1 MTTKKKVSAARRK
14 PPRRSAMASARK
26 RLIPTGEATIGPFFP
41 PRYVDAGA
49 NDLTQFD
56 DHKAAG
62 EVIEISGVVRQED
75 GAPLDN
81 LVVEIWQA
89 DANGIYRHP
98 ADPRHRE
105 ADARFFG
112 WGRAATDKEGRY
124 AFRTI
129 RPGAP
134 QGRARHVNV
143 MVMFSGLM
151 RILKTTLFFPGEQAN
166 DADPV
171 YRAVPRA
178 RRPLLVAR
186 EEAPGRYRFDLKLRG
201 ENETPFF
208 DD

>member
-1 MTTKKKVSAARRK
+1 MKKRSGAGRRK
-14 PPRRSAMASARK
+14 PARRLAKAPARK

-49 NDLTQFD
+49 NDLTQFED
-56 DHKAAG
+56 RKAQG
-62 EVIEISGVVRQED
+62 EAIEIVGVVRQED

-89 DANGIYRHP
+89 DAKGIFRHP

-105 ADARFFG
+105 ADPKFFG

-124 AFRTI
+124 AFRTV

-134 QGRARHVNV
+134 HGRARHVNV

-151 RILKTTLFFPGEQAN
+151 RILKTTMFFPGEQAN
-166 DADPV
+166 DADPA
-171 YRAVPRA
+171 YKAVPAA
-178 RRPLLVAR
+178 RRQLLVAR

>member
-1 MTTKKKVSAARRK
+1 MTTRRKAPAPRRK
-14 PPRRSAMASARK
+14 PAKRHAK
-26 RLIPTGEATIGPFFP
+26 HRLIPTGEATIGPFFP

-49 NDLTQFD
+49 NDLTQLED
-56 DHKAAG
+56 RKAEGAA
-62 EVIEISGVVRQED
+62 IEIAGVVRQED
-75 GAPLDN
+75 GAPLEN

-89 DANGIYRHP
+89 DAKGIYRHA
-98 ADPRHRE
+98 ADPHHRE
-105 ADARFFG
+105 ADPKFFG

-124 AFRTI
+124 AFRTV

-134 QGRARHVNV
+134 QGRARHINF

-151 RILKTTLFFPGEQAN
+151 RILKTTMFFPGEAAN
-166 DADPV
+166 EADPV
-171 YRAVPRA
+171 YKAVPKA
-178 RRPLLVAR
+178 RRSLLVAR

>member
-1 MTTKKKVSAARRK
+1 MIRRK
-14 PPRRSAMASARK
+14 PARK
-26 RLIPTGEATIGPFFP
+26 APKRRLIPTGEATIGPFFP

-49 NDLTQFD
+49 NDLTQFED
-56 DHKAAG
+56 RKARG
-62 EVIEISGVVRQED
+62 EVIEIGGVVRQED
-75 GAPLDN
+75 GAPLEN

-89 DANGIYRHP
+89 DAKGIYRHP

-105 ADARFFG
+105 ADPRFFG

-124 AFRTI
+124 AFRTV

-134 QGRARHVNV
+134 QGRARHINV

-171 YRAVPRA
+171 YAAVPKA
-178 RRPLLVAR
+178 RRHLLVAR
-186 EEAPGRYRFDLKLRG
+186 EEAAGRYRFDLKLRG
-201 ENETPFF
+201 EHETPFF

>member
-1 MTTKKKVSAARRK
+1 M
-14 PPRRSAMASARK
+14 
-26 RLIPTGEATIGPFFP
+26 IPTGEATIGPFFP

-56 DHKAAG
+56 GRTAQG
-62 EVIEISGVVRQED
+62 EVIEIAGVVRQED

-81 LVVEIWQA
+81 LVLEIWQA
-89 DANGIYRHP
+89 DGRGIYRHP

-105 ADARFFG
+105 ADPKFFG

-124 AFRTI
+124 SFRTI

-134 QGRARHVNV
+134 AGRQPHVNF
-143 MVMFSGLM
+143 MVMFSGLL
-151 RILKTTLFFPGEQAN
+151 RILKTTMFFEEGM
-166 DADPV
+166 DPV
-171 YRAVPRA
+171 LLAVPA
-178 RRPLLVAR
+178 SRRSLLIAKSDY
-186 EEAPGRYRFDLKLRG
+186 EFNIHLRG